1 MGSANRGSELY
12 LHTCV
17 CMYHCVNPVILALQV
32 AFVLSDLGR
41 AVQRTGDWE
50 QGAGMMKEALIVWN
64 RSIENGVFKS
74 EKTSVHAMYS
84 QMLSNYGILLRDTER
99 YDKAESVLTEALELQ
114 DRILAK
120 NSLPRLKTIY
130 RLGTV
135 WDRQGKHKEAKEKI
149 ESALNSLTDISPD
162 HPFTAVVLTGA
173 ARCMENDTEAALG
186 RLEKALEIR
195 TKPNRHC
202 LDIHTLIARCY
213 RVRGE
218 TLQMQDPPRALRSF
232 VQAIEV
238 LGKLIE
244 RERTEQFR
252 VSSDSSIEVAVVNK
266 WEQRQESNRKMLENI
281 IADNVMAK
289 NK

>member
-1 MGSANRGSELY
+1 M
-12 LHTCV
+12 
-17 CMYHCVNPVILALQV
+17 QV

-41 AVQRTGDWE
+41 AAQRTGDDKK
-50 QGAGMMKEALIVWN
+50 QGTARMENALNIWN
-64 RSIENGVFKS
+64 MSIENPVFKS

-99 YDKAESVLTEALELQ
+99 FDEAESVLTEALDLQ

-120 NSLPRLKTIY
+120 NSLLRLKTIY

-149 ESALNSLTDISPD
+149 ESALNSLTDICPD
-162 HPFTAVVLTGA
+162 HPFTAVMLTGA
-173 ARCMENDTEAALG
+173 ARSMKNDTEATLG
-186 RLEKALEIR
+186 HLDKALEIR
-195 TKPNRHC
+195 TKPDRHC

-266 WEQRQESNRKMLENI
+266 WEQRQESNRNMLENI
-281 IADNVMAK
+281 IADMAK